1 MIAEIETSER
11 QQGSRVRAR
20 ILFPFTIVILTI
32 IGAFLIAAYL
42 FEDRAREKSLA
53 ASIAAAESLYHRGVE
68 KDSDIMHAALIAI
81 ARDNGIKQ
89 AFLNRNREALLKRA
103 WPLFNELR
111 KNNNITH
118 FYFTDADRKNF
129 LRVHKPDQFGDSID
143 RITTLRAVKEQEVVR
158 GIELGLLGT
167 FTLRIVLPWY
177 DGNRLIGYLEL
188 GEEIDSIAEEVH
200 RILGADILV
209 LVSDRVLDLQRWET
223 GREMLGHQSDWRRF
237 GSSVVVGRAMKKIP
251 QALINVLEQE
261 DRTDEGIL
269 RFVEDDR
276 SLYVAFLPLTDVS
289 GGNVGNLV
297 VVQDVTGQQQ
307 GFRDG
312 MAFIA
317 MLSLL
322 VGSVVFV
329 IFYVILGRV
338 DRDSRR
344 QRKKQLQL
352 LRVNSEHQKIIQVEK
367 LSAMG
372 LMIGEIAHQ
381 LNNPLVG
388 VVNMTQ
394 LAQREANDPERTKE
408 LLAEIGK
415 AGKDCQTFVSR
426 MLVFTKMSS
435 FDRMPTDM
443 NLLIEESI
451 SLFKHSAGNQQQVAT
466 GLPDEAPVLGVD
478 PILIRH
484 AIFNLV
490 SNAAQASPPGGVITV
505 KLYPEAQGQDRTAGW
520 CLSVQDKGS
529 GLSDDI
535 REKIFTPFF
544 TTHTEGTGLGLPV
557 VQHVAFLH
565 DGQITAT
572 NADGGGAI
580 FALWLPDRGDKG

>member
-1 MIAEIETSER
+1 MAEIETNER
-11 QQGSRVRAR
+11 QQGSQVRAR
-20 ILFPFTIVILTI
+20 ILIPFAILILTI
-32 IGAFLIAAYL
+32 TGAFLIAAYL
-42 FEDRAREKSLA
+42 FEDREREESLT
-53 ASIAAAESLYHRGVE
+53 ASVAAAESLYHQGIE

-81 ARDNGIKQ
+81 ARDKGIKE

-103 WPLFNELR
+103 WPLFDELR

-118 FYFTDADRKNF
+118 FYFTGVDRKNF
-129 LRVHKPDQFGDSID
+129 LRVHKPDQFGDTID
-143 RITTLRAVKEQEVVR
+143 RITMLRAEKEQEVAR
-158 GIELGLLGT
+158 GIELGVLGT

-177 DGNRLIGYLEL
+177 DGDRLIGYLEL

-200 RILGADILV
+200 RILGADLLV
-209 LVSDRVLDLQRWET
+209 LVNDRVLDLQHWET
-223 GREMLGHQSDWRRF
+223 GRKMLGHQSDWRRF
-237 GSSVVVGRAMKKIP
+237 GSMVVVGRAMKKIP
-251 QALINVLEQE
+251 PALIRVLE
-261 DRTDEGIL
+261 R
-269 RFVEDDR
+269 DDR
-276 SLYVAFLPLTDVS
+276 SYKGVLRMEEDEKDIFVAFLPITDVS
-289 GGNVGNLV
+289 GGEVGDLV
-297 VVQDVTGQQQ
+297 VVQDVTGQQK

-312 MAFIA
+312 MAGIA
-317 MLSLL
+317 ILSLL
-322 VGSVVFV
+322 VGSLVFA
-329 IFYVILGRV
+329 IFYVILSRV

-344 QRKKQLQL
+344 QREVELQL
-352 LRVNSEHQKIIQVEK
+352 LRINTEHQKIIQVEK

-394 LAQREANDPERTKE
+394 LAQREANDPARTRE
-408 LLAEIGK
+408 LLAEIGR
-415 AGKDCQTFVSR
+415 AGKDCHAFVSR

-443 NLLIEESI
+443 NMLIEESI
-451 SLFKHSAGNQQQVAT
+451 SLFKHSMGKRQQVTT
-466 GLPDEAPVLGVD
+466 GLPGEAPILNVD

-484 AIFNLV
+484 AVFNLL
-490 SNAAQASPPGGVITV
+490 SNAAQASTPGGVITV
-505 KLYPEAQGQDRTAGW
+505 RLYPEVQAQDRTPGW
-520 CLSVQDKGS
+520 CLSVQDEGS

-535 REKIFTPFF
+535 RDKIFTPFF

-572 NADGGGAI
+572 NAEGGGAI
-580 FALWLPDRGDKG
+580 FVLWLPDRGDRG